1 MRKTDVGGHEKHNRH
16 LRSFDLLSHPMSSW
30 IRVTFDPGDR
40 SVATVEE
47 QLREALDDPET
58 VRWPD
63 ALVWKA
69 REEID
74 ADRLTD
80 LGVEA
85 RRALVIR
92 ANDTVMAG
100 DGRLYE
106 RIDGRFVPVDAMAGA
121 EGFVGR
127 DVTAYFQRE
136 YGLVGEHR

>member
-1 MRKTDVGGHEKHNRH
+1 
-16 LRSFDLLSHPMSSW
+16 MSSW

-40 SVATVEE
+40 SVTTVEE
-47 QLREALDDPET
+47 QLREALEDPET

-69 REEID
+69 QEKID
-74 ADRLTD
+74 AKQLTN

-85 RRALVIR
+85 RRVLVIW

-100 DGRLYE
+100 DGWLYE
-106 RIDGRFVPVDAMAGA
+106 RIDGRFVPVDAMYGA

-127 DVTAYFQRE
+127 DVTSYFQRE
-136 YGLVGEHR
+136 YGLVGEHQ